1 MEKAFLFLLTIFSAQ
16 SLNAGQ
22 ATELNNLHL
31 LVVAAERPKCS
42 ECNKTFSKKG
52 NLKTHM
58 KKHKGIT
65 FACTHP
71 GCKQTYAQEN
81 SLTRHMKEH
90 ESTTFAC
97 THSGC
102 SSAFTNT
109 YHLTR
114 HVNSLHEGITF
125 ACTHPGCSSVFT
137 DNSNLARHMK
147 KHAGITFACTHPGC
161 TKKYTEQGSLTK
173 HMKKHADI
181 TFACTHP
188 GCTKKYTEQ
197 GSLTKHK
204 KNKHKEDIPTSGGA
218 AASAAPAQ
226 PNEHQDLSA
235 QWIPE
240 SWLTEE
246 PDLDNFMGLF
256 NFTNL
261 GG

>member
-173 HMKKHADI
+173 H
-181 TFACTHP
+181 
-188 GCTKKYTEQ
+188 
-197 GSLTKHK
+197 K